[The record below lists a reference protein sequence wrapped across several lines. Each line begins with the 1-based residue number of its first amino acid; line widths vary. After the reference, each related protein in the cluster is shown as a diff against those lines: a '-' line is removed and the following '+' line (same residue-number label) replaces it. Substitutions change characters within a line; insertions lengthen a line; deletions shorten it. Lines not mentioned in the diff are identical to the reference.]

1 LGEFPYEW
9 KVTKSNLLD
18 KDNRIARI
26 SCNIFI
32 NWAAQRIQAS
42 QTFDRQL
49 NDVSQNLF
57 PEVHPEMWAVAL
69 IFVFSPYSPENR
81 IKSVVERPWIFGYP
95 SRVFVFS
102 GEKKSE
108 EIMEEQIAQEEIE
121 LKNTYELI
129 LLLFKEVFTEQLLKD
144 YIKQANE
151 LKYLDDSAEN
161 RKKLQLL
168 KLFNGLLATIEKK
181 NSSL

>member
-1 LGEFPYEW
+1 MIFGR
-9 KVTKSNLLD
+9 NLLD

-32 NWAAQRIQAS
+32 NWAVHRIQAG

-49 NDVSQNLF
+49 NDVAQNLF

-81 IKSVVERPWIFGYP
+81 IKSIVERP
-95 SRVFVFS
+95 SRVFAFS
-102 GEKKSE
+102 GEKKP
-108 EIMEEQIAQEEIE
+108 EEIE
-121 LKNTYELI
+121 LKNAYELI
-129 LLLFKEVFTEQLLKD
+129 LLLFKEVFTEQLLKE

-151 LKYLDDSAEN
+151 LRYPDDSAEN